1 MTSFGNKK
9 LIIEFCE
16 NDIADIFLGK
26 DYIVTA
32 ISVDQILT
40 IMDYYKNKNYKF
52 FDRMINSFK
61 KIKINKKAIKE
72 MEDKMAV
79 NKRQYDFNKK
89 KDKIIFNTPIDYTEG
104 HIKEILSKCGMTV
117 TFIKNNKGHYCDEI
131 LFRDENFIYY
141 TLVQDAPELCKNMFH
156 ISLWSK
162 NINIPNKTLGQI
174 KGITELNIKK
184 LTKKIK
190 PEKYI
195 DYISVKDLL
204 KEYKKLVNTIEES
217 HKIFE
222 GVSVVNEVLPQ
233 NEIDRLLSNIS
244 SH

>member
-1 MTSFGNKK
+1 MNSFGNKK

-40 IMDYYKNKNYKF
+40 IMDYYKNKNYEF

-61 KIKINKKAIKE
+61 NIKINKKAIKE
-72 MEDKMAV
+72 MEDEMAV
-79 NKRQYDFNKK
+79 NKRQYNFNKK
-89 KDKIIFNTPIDYTEG
+89 KDKIIFNTSVDYTER
-104 HIKEILSKCGMTV
+104 HIKEILSKCGMTI
-117 TFIKNNKGHYCDEI
+117 TLIKNDKGHYCDEI
-131 LFRDENFIYY
+131 FFRDENFIHY
-141 TLVQDAPELCKNMFH
+141 TLVQDAPEL
-156 ISLWSK
+156 SK
-162 NINIPNKTLGQI
+162 NIFHITLLGGIDIPSKILGQI

-195 DYISVKDLL
+195 DYVAVKDLL
-204 KEYKKLVNTIEES
+204 KEYKKLINTIEKS
-217 HKIFE
+217 HEIFE

-233 NEIDRLLSNIS
+233 SEIDRLLANIS

>member
-1 MTSFGNKK
+1 MNSFGNKK

-16 NDIADIFLGK
+16 NDIADVFLGK

-40 IMDYYKNKNYKF
+40 IMDYYKNKNYEF

-72 MEDKMAV
+72 REEEMAV
-79 NKRQYDFNKK
+79 NKRQYNFNKK
-89 KDKIIFNTPIDYTEG
+89 KDKIIFNTPVDYTEE
-104 HIKEILSKCGMTV
+104 HIKEILSKCGMTI
-117 TFIKNNKGHYCDEI
+117 TFIKNNKGHYCDSV

-141 TLVQDAPELCKNMFH
+141 KLGQDAPELNKNIFH
-156 ISLWSK
+156 ITLWSK
-162 NINIPNKTLGQI
+162 NIDIENKILGQI
-174 KGITELNIKK
+174 KGITESNIKK

-195 DYISVKDLL
+195 DYVAVKDLL
-204 KEYKKLVNTIEES
+204 KEYKKLINTIEKS
-217 HKIFE
+217 HEIFE

-233 NEIDRLLSNIS
+233 SEIDRLLANIS